1 MEIDFSMRLG
11 NKEFP
16 PSAAL
21 TRHSKLLSVAVF
33 AMIMLT
39 VVSFHLAFALS
50 EAQPS
55 ECGIFEYNEHCG
67 LSPIAHLIYGDVII
81 AGGLSTFLALLF
93 HHFTHKNMLKIDAVI
108 KRVDGII
115 QSNEEMRIR
124 RKDYSVQHLKN
135 LFQSLLFTTSII
147 RRSCS
152 NYNLTLTLRTDPEK
166 QQWLRSTSL
175 SKLQS
180 DQAVMA
186 RILQNIRNVLVAESD
201 VLETEVISQAE
212 GVCTYLTA
220 ISVEQKTDGMMQFQK
235 YEVCRMKIQY
245 LMEQL
250 QTYSVETHAFA
261 EIMTKFTPMERIK
274 MSRSEVEPAMKGM
287 NS

>member
-1 MEIDFSMRLG
+1 
-11 NKEFP
+11 
-16 PSAAL
+16 
-21 TRHSKLLSVAVF
+21 LSVAVF
-33 AMIMLT
+33 VVLT
-39 VVSFHLAFALS
+39 SSVVSFHLAFASSAEL
-50 EAQPS
+50 PT
-55 ECGIFEYNEHCG
+55 ECGVFEYNENCE
-67 LSPIAHLIYGDVII
+67 LSPVAHLVYGDVVI

-93 HHFTHKNMLKIDAVI
+93 HHFTHKNMLKIDGII

-115 QSNEEMRIR
+115 QSQEEMRIR

-152 NYNLTLTLRTDPEK
+152 NYNLTLTVHADPEK

-186 RILQNIRNVLVAESD
+186 RLLQTIRNVLVSESD
-201 VLETEVISQAE
+201 VLEPDVINQTE

-220 ISVEQKTDGMMQFQK
+220 ISVEQKADGTMQFQK

-250 QTYSVETHAFA
+250 QAYSVESHSFT
-261 EIMTKFTPMERIK
+261 EIMTQFTPLERFKASKNEAESAIK
-274 MSRSEVEPAMKGM
+274 GVKS
-287 NS
+287 